1 MTTRI
6 AKLSTQVANQ
16 IAAGEVVE
24 RPASVIKELVENSID
39 AGATHIRVDIAE
51 GGVKRIRVSDDGLGI
66 VAADLPLALA
76 RHATS
81 KIVSADDLDGVGSL
95 GFRGEA
101 LASVASVGRVRLTS
115 RSQSEP
121 DANLLEIH
129 GGDLVADGPAA
140 HPVGTTVE
148 VSDLFFNTP
157 ARRKFL
163 KTERTETKQIELV
176 LRRLALA
183 NLPVAFELT
192 QGGRAI
198 LQLPAGSPE
207 QRLTAILGKDFVANS
222 VVIEENRG
230 QIRLHGWVGLPTFSR
245 SQTDQQYFFV
255 NERVVRDKLV
265 AHAIRQAYRDVLF
278 NGRHPV
284 FALYLEL
291 PPQSVD
297 VNVHPTKHEVRFRD
311 ARAVHDFI
319 FGTLNRALRD
329 QRPVQGESTPDT
341 HLQPFGSAD
350 ASAQGDGLRQSNL
363 APPIHRQHGMTFTRS
378 TSEAPSIEQLVHNY
392 THGQKED
399 QPQGHSHTH
408 AHSQGHPHVPI
419 ESEGDGPPLG
429 YAVAQLHGVYVL
441 AQNASGLVMVDIHA
455 AHERIT
461 YEAFKQQFAQDG
473 AALVQQRLL
482 VPVALDVA
490 TSDAE
495 LVESNAAALADL
507 GLVVERTGPS
517 SIAVREVP
525 ALLANGDVQQL
536 ALDVLADLATF
547 GQSSRLADHRD
558 DLLATMAC
566 HGSIRANRSLTLP
579 EMNGLL
585 RQMEVTE
592 NAGQC
597 NHGRPTFVQY
607 SLAELDRL
615 FLRGQ

>member
-1 MTTRI
+1 MTSRI
-6 AKLSTQVANQ
+6 TKLSTQVANQ

-24 RPASVIKELVENSID
+24 RPASVIKELVENSLD
-39 AGATHIRVDIAE
+39 AGAKHIRVDIAE
-51 GGVKRIRVSDDGLGI
+51 GGVKRIRVSDDGGGI
-66 VAADLPLALA
+66 VAADMSLALA

-81 KIVSADDLDGVGSL
+81 KIVSADDLDGVASL

-115 RSQSEP
+115 RAQAEP
-121 DANLLEIH
+121 EANLLEIH
-129 GGDLVADGPAA
+129 GGELVADGPAA

-183 NLPVAFELT
+183 NLDVGFELT
-192 QGGRAI
+192 QGGRAM

-222 VVIEENRG
+222 VTIEESRG
-230 QIRLHGWVGLPTFSR
+230 QIRLHGWVGLPTYSR

-255 NERVVRDKLV
+255 NQRVVRDKLV

-278 NGRHPV
+278 HGRHPV

-291 PPQSVD
+291 PAPSVD

-329 QRPVQGESTPDT
+329 QRPVQGESTPDA
-341 HLQPFGSAD
+341 HLQPFTAPAGNAGGGASSGTLHQQPGLHFATSA
-350 ASAQGDGLRQSNL
+350 N
-363 APPIHRQHGMTFTRS
+363 P
-378 TSEAPSIEQLVHNY
+378 APSVEQLVHSY
-392 THGQKED
+392 SHAH
-399 QPQGHSHTH
+399 GHSHGQAPQQNFVSPTLDGD
-408 AHSQGHPHVPI
+408 AGAEQ
-419 ESEGDGPPLG
+419 GDGPPLG

-461 YEAFKQQFAQDG
+461 YEAFKQQFAQADG
-473 AALVQQRLL
+473 ALVQQRLL

-490 TSDAE
+490 SSDAE
-495 LVESNAAALADL
+495 LVETHGAALAEL

-517 SIAVREVP
+517 SISVREVP
-525 ALLANGDVQQL
+525 ALLADGDVQRL
-536 ALDVLADLATF
+536 ALDVLSDLATF

-579 EMNGLL
+579 EMNALL